1 MATQRTSF
9 TKLQR
14 DRAKKAKAAAKRE
27 KRLERAAEAKNGA
40 DTAEAADPA
49 ETSGEGPISAAE
61 LLQEIEVTHQRYEAK
76 QISYEEFEEKKAEL
90 LARLPID

>member
-27 KRLERAAEAKNGA
+27 RRLERSAEAKNP
-40 DTAEAADPA
+40 T
-49 ETSGEGPISAAE
+49 ETDEFDASPDGTISAAE
-61 LLQEIEVTHQRYEAK
+61 LLHEIEVTHQRFEAK
-76 QISYEEFEEKKAEL
+76 LISIEEYEEKKAEL
-90 LARLPID
+90 LSRLPID

>member
-27 KRLERAAEAKNGA
+27 RRIERAAEARNGTE
-40 DTAEAADPA
+40 DSDGGEI
-49 ETSGEGPISAAE
+49 ESSGEGPISAAE
-61 LLQEIEVTHQRYEAK
+61 LLHEIEVTHQRFEAK
-76 QISYEEFEEKKAEL
+76 LMTYEEFEEKKAEL
-90 LARLPID
+90 LSRLPID

>member
-27 KRLERAAEAKNGA
+27 RRLERAAEAKNQA
-40 DTAEAADPA
+40 DDPEFDPSADG
-49 ETSGEGPISAAE
+49 SISAAE
-61 LLQEIEVTHQRYEAK
+61 LLHEIEVTHQRFEAK
-76 QISYEEFEEKKAEL
+76 LMTLEEFEEKKAEL

>member
-27 KRLERAAEAKNGA
+27 KRLERAAEAREGSSG
-40 DTAEAADPA
+40 DDDV
-49 ETSGEGPISAAE
+49 ETTNGEGPISAAE
-61 LLQEIEVTHQRYEAK
+61 LLREIEVTHQRFEAK
-76 QISYEEFEEKKAEL
+76 LMSYEEFEEKKAEL
-90 LARLPID
+90 LGRLPID

>member
-27 KRLERAAEAKNGA
+27 RRIERAAEAKNP
-40 DTAEAADPA
+40 TEE
-49 ETSGEGPISAAE
+49 ETPEPIEGGEGPISAAE
-61 LLQEIEVTHQRYEAK
+61 LLQEIEVTHQRFEAK
-76 QISYEEFEEKKAEL
+76 LMTYEEFEEKKAEL
-90 LARLPID
+90 LSRLPID